1 MQNNR
6 RYTVFFLCC
15 FFAVMQNSALGQVAD
30 STISVTAVTT
40 KKDSSSYKNERAVVI
55 YLGGGLSIFAGE
67 LGTPSGFDANV
78 TKNHP
83 VGSLRIMWH
92 PGHLLHLGLETGWVR
107 FYSYTIDNN
116 GVKGTTELNATPL
129 LFVLSMPIKERF
141 HVFTG
146 SGFYF
151 LQSVL
156 DYEGKVTSKAYSL
169 GYMFAASYF
178 QPFSKMLGLAG
189 EVKWTDATGT
199 RDAVVS
205 FQLQL
210 RVRL

>member
-1 MQNNR
+1 MQNNHPR
-6 RYTVFFLCC
+6 IWFLFAFFFIAGQNFVF
-15 FFAVMQNSALGQVAD
+15 AQEAD
-30 STISVTAVTT
+30 SVKALPV
-40 KKDSSSYKNERAVVI
+40 KKDSGSYKTERAVVI

-67 LGTPSGFDANV
+67 LGTPSGFNASV

-92 PGHLLHLGLETGWVR
+92 PGHLMHLGLETGWVR

-116 GVKGTTELNATPL
+116 GIKGTTELNATPL
-129 LFVLSMPIKERF
+129 LFVLSMPLKERF
-141 HVFTG
+141 HVFAG

-151 LQSVL
+151 MQSVL
-156 DYEGKVTSKAYSL
+156 DYESKVTSKGYSL

-178 QPFSKMLGLAG
+178 QPITKMFGIAA
-189 EVKWTDATGT
+189 ETKWMDATGT

-210 RVRL
+210 RARL